1 MSCLP
6 GMPCYGQLTKV
17 VYPKGCDPCL
27 YVTTDASKVIYNGSN
42 LPCTGVQT
50 GDCLEVALQK
60 IDNKICSSDLVAQ
73 ILQTIANDPI
83 LGSYF
88 CNLVNAC
95 PTTTTTST
103 TEIPATSSTTSTS
116 TTLTPCR
123 LWENIN
129 PESITVTYI
138 DCEGAIQF
146 DQVVPAGENICA
158 QYGGIPSPPVGLINI
173 GLC

>member
-27 YVTTDASKVIYNGSN
+27 YVTTDANRVVYNGSN
-42 LPCTGVQT
+42 LPCTGIQT

-103 TEIPATSSTTSTS
+103 TEFPTPTT
-116 TTLTPCR
+116 TTTTTVNDCR
-123 LWENIN
+123 SWENTN
-129 PESITVTYI
+129 PGPIVVTYV
-138 DCEGAIQF
+138 DCEGVIQF
-146 DQVVPAGENICA
+146 EQTLAPGQNICA
-158 QYGGIPSPPVGLINI
+158 QFGGIPSPPSGLINI
-173 GLC
+173 GFC

>member
-1 MSCLP
+1 MACLP

-27 YVTTDASKVIYNGSN
+27 YVTTDANRVVYNGSN
-42 LPCTGVQT
+42 LPCTGIQT

-95 PTTTTTST
+95 PTTTST
-103 TEIPATSSTTSTS
+103 TTTI
-116 TTLTPCR
+116 L
-123 LWENIN
+123 
-129 PESITVTYI
+129 
-138 DCEGAIQF
+138 
-146 DQVVPAGENICA
+146 
-158 QYGGIPSPPVGLINI
+158 
-173 GLC
+173 